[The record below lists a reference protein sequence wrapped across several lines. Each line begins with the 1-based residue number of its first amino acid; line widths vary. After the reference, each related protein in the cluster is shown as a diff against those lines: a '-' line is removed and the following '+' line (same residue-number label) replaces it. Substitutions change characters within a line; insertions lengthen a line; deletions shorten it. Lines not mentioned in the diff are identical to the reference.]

1 MATQVDS
8 GIKET
13 PDIPILL
20 RTLLHTTTAAHQLL
34 QLLQQAIFYST
45 INLKM
50 QFTLSFVA
58 AVAALSQVVSA
69 TPLAARADGAIKI
82 IAPSSIASW

>member
-1 MATQVDS
+1 MLFRS
-8 GIKET
+8 
-13 PDIPILL
+13 P
-20 RTLLHTTTAAHQLL
+20 
-34 QLLQQAIFYST
+34 
-45 INLKM
+45 KM

-82 IAPSSIASW
+82 IASMRMLCVNPTGERRA